1 MTTANMPTLRE
12 QVEDFLFREAEL
24 LDDWRLD
31 DWVSLFAEDARYV
44 VPTTDLPEGDPQ
56 RDLVFIDDDITRLR
70 ARVVRLNSRH
80 AHREYPWSRTRRFV
94 SNVRV
99 AETSKG
105 ELSVTSNVMVY
116 RFRNGEGAPY
126 VGSVYYTLRRNGG
139 DFKIAHRRAV
149 LDLEALSWHGAV
161 SIIF

>member
-1 MTTANMPTLRE
+1 MTTTNTPTLRE

-31 DWVSLFAEDARYV
+31 DWVALFTEDARYV

-70 ARVVRLNSRH
+70 ARAVRLNSRH

-99 AETSKG
+99 AETGDG
-105 ELSVTSNVMVY
+105 ELSVTANVMVY
-116 RFRNGEGAPY
+116 RFRSGEGAPY
-126 VGSVYYTLRRNGG
+126 VGSVHYTLRRDNGEL
-139 DFKIAHRRAV
+139 KIAYRRAV

>member
-1 MTTANMPTLRE
+1 MTTADKPTLRE
-12 QVEDFLFREAEL
+12 QVEDFLFKEAEL

-31 DWVSLFAEDARYV
+31 DWVALFTEDGRYV

-56 RDLVFIDDDITRLR
+56 RDLVFVDDDITRLR
-70 ARVVRLNSRH
+70 ARAVRLNSRH

-99 AETSKG
+99 EETGAG
-105 ELSVTSNVMVY
+105 ELSVVSNVMVY
-116 RFRNGEGAPY
+116 RFRAGEGAPY
-126 VGSVYYTLRRNGG
+126 VGSIHYTLRRESGG
-139 DFKIAHRRAV
+139 LKIAYRRAV